1 MAHKPRIMADYH
13 GERLTLQEIADRTG
27 INISTI
33 RKHYKR
39 NGNLD
44 TCGQNKP
51 QKGKTIP
58 HLISTYHP
66 LDHNRPFDRCLMQAG
81 YRSLSQFCKAN
92 GLSVTILQ
100 NWKRGKPYRKGQTL
114 AKELGDHIR
123 GYSSTFQNV
132 MNATA
137 CAEYELFPE
146 IFTESYYRNLYNEYT
161 NYEKQRLRHPH
172 NHIQLAVARLL
183 STLPARFECVIKARF
198 GLDGLPMTLQAVG
211 DLYGVTRE
219 RVRQM
224 EKKAFRLLRS
234 PARKK
239 RLLSAVS
246 RYAP

>member
-51 QKGKTIP
+51 QKGKPIP
-58 HLISTYHP
+58 YLIRSYHT
-66 LDHNRPFDRCLMQAG
+66 LDYNRPFDRCLMQAG

-100 NWKRGKPYRKGQTL
+100 NWKRGKPYQKGQTL

-123 GYSSTFQNV
+123 GYSKTFQKV
-132 MNATA
+132 MDATA
-137 CAEYELFPE
+137 CAEYELFPD
-146 IFTESYYRNLYNEYT
+146 IFTDSYYRSLYNEYT

-172 NHIQLAVARLL
+172 TTLKKAVARLL
-183 STLPARFECVIKARF
+183 STLPPRFELVIGFRF
-198 GLDGLPMTLQAVG
+198 GLYGLPMTLQEVG
-211 DLYGVTRE
+211 YYFGITRE

-224 EKKAFRLLRS
+224 ENKAFRLLRS
-234 PARKK
+234 PARRK